1 MNILLNEND
10 ITFRNNKLETVRG
23 RDEMVQKINCC
34 LGSSMADW
42 FLDTNLGVPYFQ
54 QLYRKGITREEVL
67 AIFLNYI
74 SNIQGVIAIT
84 YIDVVFD
91 VEKRTAKL
99 DFRVRTKDGML
110 DFSKDF

>member
-23 RDEMVQKINCC
+23 EDEMVQKINCC
-34 LGSSMADW
+34 LGSSREDW
-42 FLDTNLGVPYFQ
+42 FLDTTLGVPYFQ
-54 QLYRKGITREEVL
+54 QLYRKGITKEEIL
-67 AIFLNYI
+67 AVFLNYI
-74 SNIQGVIAIT
+74 SRIEGVIAIT
-84 YIDVVFD
+84 YMDVTFD
-91 VEKRTAKL
+91 PAKRTATL